1 MPEEGEQIP
10 VEHQSN
16 AGKWMLVLAAIVA
29 VAVFG
34 YAHYITHTRVEKL
47 TKDLSASQAQ
57 LAELQNRMQTA
68 EASEET
74 IARQVG
80 ITKKELAERT
90 SQLKA
95 QQQAAESRLA
105 KAQKDQI
112 TTATLDV
119 SAATNDLP

>member
-47 TKDLSASQAQ
+47 TKDLSASQAH
-57 LAELQNRMQTA
+57 LAERQNRMQTA
-68 EASEET
+68 EACEET
-74 IARQVG
+74 IERHVG
-80 ITKKELAERT
+80 MTKKELAERT
-90 SQLKA
+90 SQFDA
-95 QQQAAESRLA
+95 QQQAAQSRR
-105 KAQKDQI
+105 
-112 TTATLDV
+112 T
-119 SAATNDLP
+119 